1 MQWDECKSFLRVDEL
16 LETRTMNTEKLR
28 ELERKWLKEIRK
40 VIAVGVACAEQHG
53 INERYTTREPGRQ
66 L

>member
-28 ELERKWLKEIRK
+28 ELLTDMRD
-40 VIAVGVACAEQHG
+40 AAQTA
-53 INERYTTREPGRQ
+53 
-66 L
+66 